1 MVRITAFED
10 KWALAGK
17 CLVWWPSVIL
27 SLLCSMLAHTR
38 ASSTFPTT
46 AFLWA
51 SHSWLLHISFHS
63 ETAKRLSFWI
73 WRSWGSWD
81 GFFFF
86 QFFSIC
92 HEKGCKAIFFLVSTP
107 SYFFSQ
113 WIRKFNFL
121 CIEVARAIFC
131 ILKESNM
138 CYPFEAVT
146 AKAGLLFNSMDH

>member
-38 ASSTFPTT
+38 ASSTFPTM

-81 GFFFF
+81 GLFFFSNF
-86 QFFSIC
+86 SLFVMKRDAKLFFS
-92 HEKGCKAIFFLVSTP
+92 G
-107 SYFFSQ
+107 
-113 WIRKFNFL
+113 
-121 CIEVARAIFC
+121 
-131 ILKESNM
+131 
-138 CYPFEAVT
+138 
-146 AKAGLLFNSMDH
+146 FNSIIFLFPVNTQIQLSVYWSSKSHFLHSKRIQHVLSLWGSDCESWTSF